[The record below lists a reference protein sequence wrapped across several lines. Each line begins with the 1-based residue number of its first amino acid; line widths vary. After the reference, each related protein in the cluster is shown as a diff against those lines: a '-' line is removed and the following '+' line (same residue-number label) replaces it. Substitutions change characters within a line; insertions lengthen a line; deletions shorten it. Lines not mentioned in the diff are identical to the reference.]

1 MNRAALRSLAI
12 AAPSTVRTNDFWRT
26 NHPELLES
34 RAERALGKVF
44 RVEGGPSTAFEAAMA
59 PHLGDPF
66 LGTVERRV
74 LGPDEPVMALEVAC
88 ATHALA
94 AASCATDEVD
104 LLIAC
109 AFPSDQP
116 GIGNA
121 AYLARAL
128 GLRGSAFNVESACS
142 SALVA
147 LDVGG
152 TLVAAGRHRR
162 VLVVTS
168 CVYSRVTRPDSSLSF
183 TIGDAA
189 AAFLIEPAREG
200 EGILGAHT
208 VHTAETCGALAY
220 ELAVEDGTA
229 VMRMKTFPAARE
241 ALRDSAERT
250 VVECC
255 EGACRAA
262 GVRLDDVAVFVCN
275 SPTAWFADF
284 FAAKLGVARERVV
297 DTYPR
302 YANVGPALWPT
313 ALHVAAR
320 EERLRPGDLVLA
332 YSIGSVASA
341 AAVVMRWGD
350 VAIAN

>member
-1 MNRAALRSLAI
+1 MTRAALRSLAI
-12 AAPSTVRTNDFWRT
+12 AAPSTVRTNDFWREK
-26 NHPELLES
+26 HPELLEA
-34 RAERALGKVF
+34 RGDRALGKVF
-44 RVEGGPSTAFEAAMA
+44 RVDGEPITAFEAAMA
-59 PHLGDPF
+59 PHLDDPF

-74 LGPDEPVMALEVAC
+74 LRPDERAMTLEVEC
-88 ATHALA
+88 ATQALRCASLA
-94 AASCATDEVD
+94 AADVD
-104 LLIAC
+104 LLISC

-147 LDVGG
+147 LDVGSS
-152 TLVAAGRHRR
+152 LIAAERHRR

-168 CVYSRVTRPDSSLSF
+168 CVYSRVTRPDSSLSL

-189 AAFLIEPAREG
+189 AAFVLEPAREG
-200 EGILGAHT
+200 EGVLGTHT
-208 VHTAETCGALAY
+208 VHTSDTCGALAY
-220 ELAVEDGTA
+220 ELVVEDGTA
-229 VMRMKTFPAARE
+229 VMRMKTFPSARE

-255 EGACRAA
+255 EGALRAA
-262 GVRLDDVAVFVCN
+262 GVHRSDVAVFVCN

-284 FAAKLGVARERVV
+284 FAAKLAIDRARVV

-313 ALHVAAR
+313 ALHVAAA
-320 EERLRPGDLVLA
+320 EGRLRSGDLVLA

-341 AAVVMRWGD
+341 SAAVIRWGH
-350 VAIAN
+350 VKV